1 MAKKNGG
8 IVKKGSKTVD
18 RVRNPGRGFDGSTR
32 DKSKTIKVSRE
43 EPWPP
48 PPPKGKK

>member
-8 IVKKGSKTVD
+8 IVKKSSKAD
-18 RVRNPGRGFDGSTR
+18 RARNPAKGFDELRR
-32 DKSKTIKVSRE
+32 DKSKVIKVSRD

>member
-18 RVRNPGRGFDGSTR
+18 RARNPQKGFDESTHGR
-32 DKSKTIKVSRE
+32 PKTIKVSRD

-48 PPPKGKK
+48 PPPKGRK